1 MTAFN
6 AKSGTT
12 ARPSSLGVRSAGLA
26 VGLLAALSGVQAAP
40 QTGTVAPAVAPV
52 PSLDPGKQ
60 LPGTVSVD
68 SIDFKRG
75 SDGSGRLIVRFSGE
89 GAAPDLRKQGNSVV
103 VDVGNARL
111 PANLGRPLDV
121 TDFATPVKRVSP
133 RTSGTGTQL
142 VLDTAGAFDSMA
154 YQTGREYI
162 VEITPKAPAA
172 RAMGSTGA
180 VQTAAAQVIAANS
193 GPGRYMGK
201 PVTFNFQDVP
211 VRTVLQLIAEESGL
225 NIVAADTVQGNVTL
239 RLVNVP
245 WDQALDIVLQ
255 AKGLDKRRNGNVVW
269 IAPQS
274 EIAKY
279 EQDRE
284 DARIAIDN
292 RTDLVT
298 EYVQINYHN
307 AAQIY
312 KALTEAKGIGGGSS
326 GAGGGGGGSGG
337 STANDT
343 GFLSP
348 RGRLVADERTN
359 TLMIS
364 DIPKKVAQMR
374 ELIRVIDRPVDQV
387 VIEARVVIATENFA
401 RELGARFGVSGANNN
416 VNFSGNL
423 ETNSVN
429 RTAQYDNNI
438 ANQTRINQYNADLL
452 RYNTP
457 TPGTGT
463 TPGSPTTG
471 TPPILPVLT
480 SAAITRG
487 LMSNLGVANPA
498 GSLALSI
505 LNAGYLLDVELSALQ
520 AEGRGEV
527 ISNPRVVTSNQRE
540 AVITQGQE
548 VGYVTIQPAAG
559 TGVATPSVQFKDV
572 VLQMRV
578 TPTITND
585 GRVFLN
591 MAVKKDEIE
600 GFVDTSI
607 GDVPQISK
615 REVNTAVLVE
625 DGQTVVIGGVYEFRD
640 RQDLAKVPFLAEI
653 PFLGN
658 LFKNKSRVKQ
668 KAELLIF
675 VTPKVLHV
683 AQR

>member
-6 AKSGTT
+6 AKTART
-12 ARPSSLGVRSAGLA
+12 ARPSSLGARSAGLA
-26 VGLLAALSGVQAAP
+26 VGLLAAMSGLHAAP
-40 QTGTVAPAVAPV
+40 QSAAPVVAPA
-52 PSLDPGKQ
+52 PSVDPARQ
-60 LPGTVSVD
+60 LPGTVAVD
-68 SIDFKRG
+68 AIDFKRG
-75 SDGSGRLIVRFSGE
+75 QDGSGRLIVRFSGE
-89 GAAPDLRKQGNSVV
+89 GAVPDLRKQGSSVV
-103 VDVGNARL
+103 VDVGNASL
-111 PANLGRPLDV
+111 PAALGRTLDV
-121 TDFATPVKRVSP
+121 TDFATPVRRVSP
-133 RTSGTGTQL
+133 RTAGTGTQL

-162 VEITPKAPAA
+162 VEITPKAPAT
-172 RAMGSTGA
+172 RAMGATGA
-180 VQTAAAQVIAANS
+180 VQTAASQVVAAS
-193 GPGRYMGK
+193 AGTRYTGK

-239 RLVNVP
+239 RLINVP

-255 AKGLDKRRNGNVVW
+255 AKSLDKRRNGNVVW
-269 IAPQS
+269 VAPQA

-279 EQDRE
+279 EQERE

-298 EYVQINYHN
+298 EYIQINYHN

-312 KALTEAKGIGGGSS
+312 KALTEAKGVGGSGQGGAGGGNS
-326 GAGGGGGGSGG
+326 GAGGGSQ
-337 STANDT
+337 NDT

-364 DIPKKVAQMR
+364 DIPKKVAQMK

-401 RELGARFGVSGANNN
+401 RELGARFGISGANNN
-416 VNFSGNL
+416 VNFSGDL
-423 ETNSVN
+423 ETNSIN
-429 RTAQYDNNI
+429 RTAQYNNAV
-438 ANQTRINQYNADLL
+438 ANQTRINQYNADLA

-457 TPGTGT
+457 SGT
-463 TPGSPTTG
+463 SPTTG
-471 TPPILPVLT
+471 TPPVLPVLT

-487 LMSNLGVANPA
+487 LMSNLGAANPA

-520 AEGRGEV
+520 EEGRGEV

-540 AVITQGQE
+540 AVITQGRE
-548 VGYVTIQPAAG
+548 VGYVTIQPSSAG
-559 TGVATPSVQFKDV
+559 GVPTPSVQFKDV

-640 RQDLAKVPFLAEI
+640 SSDLTKVPFLAEI

-658 LFKNKSRVKQ
+658 LFKNKSRSKQ

-675 VTPKVLHV
+675 VTPKVLKV